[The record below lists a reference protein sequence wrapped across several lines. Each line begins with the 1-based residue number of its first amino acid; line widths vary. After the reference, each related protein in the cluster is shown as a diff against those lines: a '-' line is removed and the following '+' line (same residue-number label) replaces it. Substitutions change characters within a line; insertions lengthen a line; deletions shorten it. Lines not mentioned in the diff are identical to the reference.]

1 MSIEP
6 SLSLASSMHAG
17 PGTFALLLGS
27 GVSVSAEVP
36 TGWQVVENLIRRLA
50 FLQGVDAGNDPIA
63 WYRDRTGDDP
73 DYSQLLTDIA
83 RSPAERQTL
92 LSGSFTPTAIDREGG
107 LKIPTKAHH
116 AIAELV
122 AKSYVKVILT
132 TNFDRLLETALSEV
146 DVHPQVISNPAHVA
160 GSTPLTHARCTIIKV
175 HGDYLSPDLKNT
187 VEELAHYDPDMDK
200 LLDEVFDQYGLV
212 IVGWSGVWDPALRG
226 AIRRTPNHRYSTY
239 WARHRALAEEAK
251 DLVAGRGAIE
261 ILIDDADTFFDALK
275 EKVLTLA
282 DAVDQQLAGT
292 AIAVGQLKRYLPDPI
307 HRIRLHDLVMGQ
319 VTALIAEVD
328 QVTGDEAHLSQNY
341 AEALQCYER
350 AAATLNTL
358 IINGAFYGDHADHDQ
373 LWFKAMERLASRP
386 QESGRAHAE
395 LHHYPVMLAL
405 YALGLGALAANRV
418 KPLVDV
424 IRDVKVLDERKHLL
438 PVAEGAASWTVL
450 DSATL
455 KNAIPALG
463 QSLTPISRY
472 LHDLFRPIAA
482 GPLPD
487 DPRYKEIFDVLEY
500 ILGVTFAR
508 CREDG
513 YGPKGEFV
521 SNDNYRPEHQRTP
534 DRVDRLVPT
543 LLDAGWFDNDQAF
556 FTEVRRKYD
565 AQK

>member
-27 GVSVSAEVP
+27 GVSASAKVP
-36 TGWQVVENLIRRLA
+36 TGWQVVESLICRFASLH
-50 FLQGVDAGNDPIA
+50 GVDAGDDPIA
-63 WYRDRTGDDP
+63 WYRCRTGDDP

-83 RSPAERQTL
+83 PSRTARQTL
-92 LSGSFTPTAIDREGG
+92 LSGFFTPTEPEQKEG
-107 LKIPTKAHH
+107 LKIPTKAHR

-122 AKSYVKVILT
+122 AKGYVKVIVT
-132 TNFDRLLETALSEV
+132 TNFDRLIETALSQVGV
-146 DVHPQVISNPAHVA
+146 DPQVISSPAHVA

-175 HGDYLSPDLKNT
+175 HGDYLSSELKNT
-187 VEELAHYDPDMDK
+187 VEELARYDPAMDK
-200 LLDEVFDQYGLV
+200 LLDQVFDQYGLV

-239 WARHRALAEEAK
+239 WARHGALAKEAEG
-251 DLVAGRGAIE
+251 LIAGRDAIE
-261 ILIDDADTFFDALK
+261 ILIDDADMFFDALK
-275 EKVLTLA
+275 EKVLTLT
-282 DAVDQQLAGT
+282 DAVDQQPAST

-319 VTALIAEVD
+319 VTAFIAEVD
-328 QVTGDEAHLSQNY
+328 QVTGDEAHRSQNY
-341 AEALQCYER
+341 AEALQGYER

-358 IINGAFYGDHADHDQ
+358 IVNGAFYGDQADHDQ

-395 LHHYPVMLAL
+395 LHHYPVTLAL

-424 IRDVKVLDERKHLL
+424 IRDVKVLNPSQGLL
-438 PVAEGAASWTVL
+438 AIAEGAASWTVL
-450 DSATL
+450 DPKEL
-455 KNAIPALG
+455 KDAIPALS
-463 QSLTPISRY
+463 QWKIPTSRH

-487 DPRYKEIFDVLEY
+487 DHRYTEIFDILEY
-500 ILGVTFAR
+500 LLGVTCAVY
-508 CREDG
+508 REG
-513 YGPKGEFV
+513 GLGPKGEFV
-521 SNDNYRPEHQRTP
+521 SNDIYRLEHQRTP
-534 DRVDRLVPT
+534 NRVDRLVPT
-543 LLDAGWFDNDQAF
+543 LLDAGWFDHDRARLE
-556 FTEVRRKYD
+556 EVRKRYD
-565 AQK
+565 A